1 MASEFSALQNN
12 WKKHNP
18 LRLAKDPQKWFAN
31 DSVMLVATSEP
42 CKAAKNPLVIRGY
55 YVYEYETGD
64 EKLIRYTWQIGSLIL
79 VYFS

>member
-1 MASEFSALQNN
+1 
-12 WKKHNP
+12 
-18 LRLAKDPQKWFAN
+18 
-31 DSVMLVATSEP
+31 MLVATSEP

-64 EKLIRYTWQIGSLIL
+64 EKLIRYTWQTGSLIL